1 MSNPNHI
8 EVWNNCLSVIRNLIS
23 EHDFKTWFSE
33 IAPEK
38 IEGSK
43 LFVKVPSKAFYEYFD
58 SKFCGILK
66 KPLETFLGEKAN
78 LIYITPNQD
87 NQRADSNRPQFSD
100 KKPMASRI
108 DSQLN
113 PNYNIACFIEGA
125 CNKIARSAGI
135 AISENPGSVFNPLL
149 IYGGSGL
156 GKTHLAQAI
165 GLEIKARFPNA
176 AVLYVNADTFKT
188 QYMAACSANKLNNFI
203 QFYQMIDT
211 LIVDDIQIFSGLPG
225 TQKAFFSIFDHL
237 HQHRK
242 QLILTSDRSPAE
254 LKVMEDRLLSRF
266 KWGLSVELKKPDC
279 ETRASILRSK
289 IKIAKMNIGE
299 DVVDFLAKNI
309 DKNVRELEGALNTI
323 YAYSKFG
330 NCPVT
335 LSLAEQLVG
344 KIAVQKNESVSLEN
358 IINNVCNYFNM
369 TIDTF
374 MSNSKK
380 SEVVQARQIAMYLGR
395 NLTKSSLQTIG
406 HQIGNRNY
414 ATVVYACKTIA
425 NLIDT
430 DNAFKQRVSEIE
442 SKILT
447 A

>member
-1 MSNPNHI
+1 M
-8 EVWNNCLSVIRNLIS
+8 
-23 EHDFKTWFSE
+23 
-33 IAPEK
+33 
-38 IEGSK
+38 
-43 LFVKVPSKAFYEYFD
+43 
-58 SKFCGILK
+58 
-66 KPLETFLGEKAN
+66 
-78 LIYITPNQD
+78 
-87 NQRADSNRPQFSD
+87 
-100 KKPMASRI
+100 
-108 DSQLN
+108 
-113 PNYNIACFIEGA
+113 
-125 CNKIARSAGI
+125 
-135 AISENPGSVFNPLL
+135 
-149 IYGGSGL
+149 
-156 GKTHLAQAI
+156 
-165 GLEIKARFPNA
+165 
-176 AVLYVNADTFKT
+176 
-188 QYMAACSANKLNNFI
+188 
-203 QFYQMIDT
+203 
-211 LIVDDIQIFSGLPG
+211 
-225 TQKAFFSIFDHL
+225 
-237 HQHRK
+237 
-242 QLILTSDRSPAE
+242 
-254 LKVMEDRLLSRF
+254 
-266 KWGLSVELKKPDC
+266 
-279 ETRASILRSK
+279 
-289 IKIAKMNIGE
+289 
-299 DVVDFLAKNI
+299 AKNI

-380 SEVVQARQIAMYLGR
+380 SEVVQARQIDMYLGR